1 VIIAVIAV
9 RMMKMPVNEIVHMVA
24 VRHRLMSTTGTVLMG
39 RFMRAA
45 VVCGG
50 AGIGIPLR
58 DLNAMLFYLTI
69 LALMMQM
76 PVVEVICVSVV
87 LYRGVPAVGSM
98 LVVVIVVQMGHNSS
112 SFLSALC

>member
-1 VIIAVIAV
+1 MIVAMVTV
-9 RMMKMPVNEIVHMVA
+9 RMMQMPIDEIVHMIA
-24 VRHRLMSTTGTVLMG
+24 VGHRLMSTTGTVLMG

-45 VVCGG
+45 IVCGG

-76 PVVEVICVSVV
+76 PVVEVVRVAVV
-87 LYRGVPAVGSM
+87 LNRCVPAVGAM
-98 LVVVIVVQMGHNSS
+98 LVVVIVVQM
-112 SFLSALC
+112 